1 MIIRVRNVCGL
12 KGFISNPSRIIL
24 LRDDNYF
31 FRIASSYFFSHYIF
45 VMTIIPVT
53 LWKKT
58 KEVPIFL
65 KYSVREIFI
74 PKEKKMNENKNDT
87 TRRDSY
93 NSVTIEA
100 SAECPAKYLL
110 INIPGLLRLQSLN
123 SRFPNKK
130 SVSRVS
136 VS

>member
-1 MIIRVRNVCGL
+1 
-12 KGFISNPSRIIL
+12 
-24 LRDDNYF
+24 
-31 FRIASSYFFSHYIF
+31 
-45 VMTIIPVT
+45 MTIIPVT
-53 LWKKT
+53 LWKET

-93 NSVTIEA
+93 NSVTLEA